1 LEVAHPSA
9 GAAAPRFQERLALA
23 TFACAIFAG
32 AALVFLVEPMIA
44 KMILPSFGGSPAVW
58 ITAMVFFQAVLLLS
72 YAYAHASARFLG
84 RRAQLLVQLGLLAFV
99 VAALP
104 VGSHVSAPPD
114 GIAPAL
120 WLLGILVLA
129 VGAPFFAVASASP
142 MLQRWFASTDHASA
156 RDPYFLYVASNVGSL
171 LALVAY
177 PLVVEPRLSLSE
189 QAKLWSGG
197 YLAFVALSVVCGAL
211 ALRRPAA
218 DMHVERRE
226 RVAAAPIPWRTRLRW
241 LGFAFVPV
249 SLMLGATSFISTDV
263 AAVPLIWVLPLA
275 VYLMT
280 FIVAFS
286 RRPIVSGATAARAL
300 PLVVL
305 LLAPSL
311 LNLATVPAAVVIAVH
326 LAILF
331 FAGVVAHGR
340 LAAERPPAERLT
352 EFYLLLSLGGVL
364 GGVFTALL
372 APQLFDFVA
381 EYPLVLIVAV
391 LLSPAVASAR
401 TARSQRARRLQA
413 AVQAATFAAIAIV
426 AFRAAGDGTGFSSG
440 RLLAAAAVLALLA
453 FATRRTALIF
463 VITALLAFVVVGSGT
478 GVIYGERT
486 FFGVYRVVETA
497 TGDHLLVHGT
507 TLHGR
512 EGFAPGRRG
521 PTSYYSPS
529 GPVADAF
536 RDLQRTE
543 PFRRVDVIGL
553 GTGTLAEYARR
564 GQKFTFYEIDPADAE
579 IARDERLFT
588 FLSRSKADVDI
599 VIGDGRLKLAEA
611 ADRSTDLVVIDAFS
625 SDAIPVHLLTTEA
638 VALYFS
644 KLRNDGIALFNISNR
659 HLALEPVVA
668 AVARDLGLSGVSRLD
683 KHVTPAERARGKT
696 GSHWIVLARDTARLR
711 PLIGSG
717 WKPLAASPGVRPWTD
732 DFSDILSVMRWRQ

>member
-1 LEVAHPSA
+1 
-9 GAAAPRFQERLALA
+9 
-23 TFACAIFAG
+23 
-32 AALVFLVEPMIA
+32 MIA

-72 YAYAHASARFLG
+72 YAYADASARFLG
-84 RRAQLLVQLGLLAFV
+84 RRGQLLVQLGLLAFV
-99 VAALP
+99 IAALP
-104 VGSHVSAPPD
+104 VGSHISAPPD
-114 GIAPAL
+114 GTAPAL
-120 WLLGILVLA
+120 WLLGILVVA

-189 QAKLWSGG
+189 QAKMWSGG

-218 DMHVERRE
+218 EVHVERRG
-226 RVAAAPIPWRTRLRW
+226 RAAAAPIPWRTRLRW

-275 VYLMT
+275 VYLVT

-286 RRPIVSGATAARAL
+286 RKPVVSVVASARAL
-300 PLVVL
+300 PLAVL

-311 LNLATVPAAVVIAVH
+311 LNLVSVPAALVIALH

-331 FAGVVAHGR
+331 LAGVVAHGR
-340 LAAERPPAERLT
+340 LAAERPPTERLT

-381 EYPLVLIVAV
+381 EYPLMLAVAV
-391 LLSPAVASAR
+391 LLCPVAALGR
-401 TARSQRARRLQA
+401 TRSRRARRLQA
-413 AVQAATFAAIAIV
+413 AVQAATFVAIV
-426 AFRAAGDGTGFSSG
+426 AVRTAADGTGFSTG
-440 RLLAAAAVLALLA
+440 RLVAAAAVFALLA
-453 FATRRTALIF
+453 FATRRSAVVF
-463 VITALLAFVVVGSGT
+463 VIAALLGFVVVGYGT
-478 GVIYGERT
+478 GVIYAERT

-497 TGDHLLVHGT
+497 KGDHLLVHGT

-512 EGFAPGRRG
+512 EGFAPGRLG
-521 PTSYYSPS
+521 PTSYYAPS
-529 GPVADAF
+529 GPVADVF
-536 RDLQRTE
+536 RDLQRAE

-553 GTGTLAEYARR
+553 GTGTLAEYSRR

-579 IARDERLFT
+579 IARDQRLFT

-599 VIGDGRLKLAEA
+599 VIGDGRLKLAEV
-611 ADRSTDLVVIDAFS
+611 ADRSRDLVVVDAFS
-625 SDAIPVHLLTTEA
+625 SDAIPVHLLTKEA
-638 VALYFS
+638 VELYFS
-644 KLRNDGIALFNISNR
+644 KLRHDGVALFNISNR

-683 KHVTPAERARGKT
+683 RHVTPAEKALGKT
-696 GSHWIVLARDTARLR
+696 RSQWIVLARDTGRLQ
-711 PLIGSG
+711 PLVGSG

-732 DFSDILSVMRWRQ
+732 DFSDILGVLK